1 MFEETARNKGKA
13 TGKAQHRLTITQLR
27 ELEDQKE
34 REMQQFYRRVQD
46 LWPAMMMPVGAAGQ
60 ELAEREWLLEA
71 EKMIEAFR
79 ETRNLFLTVRVRHTC
94 ALLSF
99 SDH

>member
-1 MFEETARNKGKA
+1 
-13 TGKAQHRLTITQLR
+13 
-27 ELEDQKE
+27 
-34 REMQQFYRRVQD
+34 MQQFYRRVQD
-46 LWPAMMMPVGAAGQ
+46 LWPAMMRPDGAEGQ

-94 ALLSF
+94 TLLFIYMAITEVHAESV
-99 SDH
+99 